1 MNIRMEDGWKAALAP
16 EFEKPYFKTLTDTIR
31 AELLAGQVLY
41 PPAKLIFNAFD
52 STPFEQVRV
61 VLLGQDPYHGHGQ
74 AHGLCF
80 SVPQGIQPP
89 PSVKN
94 IFKEIQDDLGL
105 PIPPHACLER
115 WAQQGVFMLNA
126 ALTVRAGQANSHASI
141 GLHTFTDAVIQTL
154 SQQRNGL
161 VFLLWGNFAQAKKML
176 IDAARHHILEAAHPS
191 PLARGAFFGNRH
203 FSKTNAIL
211 QAQGLPAMDWS
222 I

>member
-61 VLLGQDPYHGHGQ
+61 VLLGQDPYHGPGQ

-141 GLHTFTDAVIQTL
+141 GWHTFTDAVIQTL